1 MSNDQQRPFDPM
13 NTVLPFNFEG
23 PVYLTVEGATQEF
36 VIKCFMTTQ
45 EGTPVQTHL
54 RFNKEAM
61 GQLFGGVAK
70 LIENG
75 VVTLTPGEKRVF
87 Q

>member
-1 MSNDQQRPFDPM
+1 MSDKPQPPFDTT
-13 NTVLPFNFEG
+13 NTVLSFNFEG

-36 VIKCFMTTQ
+36 IIKCFMTTQ

-54 RFNKEAM
+54 RFNNEAM
-61 GQLFGGVAK
+61 GQIFGGITK
-70 LIENG
+70 LVENG
-75 VVTLTPGEKRVF
+75 LVTVTPGEQRVL